1 MPIGILK
8 YKQDDGS
15 IVELTP
21 AGFVAQTTYNE
32 GQAAQDAKITAAQ
45 TAADTA
51 NTNIGDWETEHPED
65 TISELAAT
73 HETEIIRQAG
83 VIARLEIDKA
93 DKSAIPDVSALVT
106 KEIYDAGQAA
116 QDAKI
121 AALKAVTPDIL
132 PYSFDRISISSA
144 IYSSVGTS
152 YAVAYIDLPWLHSQ
166 THNLTARLAGGLGF
180 NVVNLRDGSV
190 QSVDDGSITVFATC
204 DSSKPYHVNVGF
216 QLSATIAANT
226 PYLVYST
233 SAFVVIE

>member
-1 MPIGILK
+1 MPTNGTLK

-15 IVELTP
+15 IVELNPVGVDAEARALAT
-21 AGFVAQTTYNE
+21 AEANRAK
-32 GQAAQDAKITAAQ
+32 AAEQK
-45 TAADTA
+45 
-51 NTNIGDWETEHPED
+51 
-65 TISELAAT
+65 
-73 HETEIIRQAG
+73 
-83 VIARLEIDKA
+83 LENDKA
-93 DKSAIPDVSALVT
+93 DKSAIPNVSALVT

-121 AALKAVTPDIL
+121 AALKAVAPDIL

-166 THNLTARLAGGLGF
+166 THTLTARLAGGLGF

-190 QSVDDGSITVFATC
+190 QSVDDDSITVFATC

-216 QLSATIAANT
+216 QLHATTIAANT
-226 PYLVYST
+226 PYLVSST